1 MTEPAPTPTTPT
13 PTPAATTRLRRRRW
27 LGAGL
32 IALVLAGTGISLWQH
47 SQQQRRQA
55 QALQQQ
61 PLPRRIAALGR
72 VEPLDRVVKLSVPA
86 SLSNDTI
93 GQLLVKQGDQVQRGQ
108 VLAILSSRESLERD
122 VRSAAAAVEVARRK
136 LAAQDSVIARYRA
149 ELAQAQVEL
158 RRYTQLYA
166 QGASS
171 AETRDR
177 RITIESTTR
186 ASLDQALQDR
196 DTLRAQLEEQQAA
209 LGRNRTELDKALIR
223 APFGGTVFRINAY
236 PGDKVSDDGI
246 LEMGDS
252 SRMGVIAEVYQT
264 DRPGISLGQRVVI
277 SADGFPGRQMV
288 GQVVEIARQVSRQ
301 SVYSGE
307 AGENLDRRVFE
318 VKIGLPPEAA
328 ALASSINYL
337 QVNVLFDPLTPEQ
350 KQAQRQQ
357 MERLIEQQRR
367 QQSGLSQPSPR

>member
-1 MTEPAPTPTTPT
+1 MTEPAPGPLSSP
-13 PTPAATTRLRRRRW
+13 PPPAASISATRRRW

-32 IALVLAGTGISLWQH
+32 IGLLLAGTTIGIWQH
-47 SQQQRRQA
+47 GQQQQQR
-55 QALQQQ
+55 ALIQQ

-93 GQLLVKQGDQVQRGQ
+93 GQLRVKQGDQVQRGQ
-108 VLAILSSRESLERD
+108 VLAVLSSRESLDRD

-136 LAAQDSVIARYRA
+136 LTAQNSVIARYRA

-158 RRYTQLYA
+158 RRYSQLYA

-177 RITIESTTR
+177 RLTIESTTR
-186 ASLDQALQDR
+186 ANLDQALQDR
-196 DTLRAQLEEQQAA
+196 ETLRAQLEEQQAA
-209 LGRNRTELDKALIR
+209 LARNRTELEKALIR
-223 APFGGTVFRINAY
+223 APFAGTVFRINAY
-236 PGDKVSDDGI
+236 PGDKVGDDGI

-264 DRPGISLGQRVVI
+264 DRPGISLGQQAVI

-307 AGENLDRRVFE
+307 AGENLDRRVIE

-328 ALASSINYL
+328 AIASSINYL

-350 KQAQRQQ
+350 KRAQRQRLEQ
-357 MERLIEQQRR
+357 LIEQQRR
-367 QQSGLSQPSPR
+367 EQRGLSQPSPR